1 MRTALIFLV
10 IVGLV
15 LGGSWLTARIQS
27 VAPEAPKDGWK
38 LHTAL
43 DFSIEYPPE
52 YVVESEVNKVSFTV
66 GTSTREGTNL
76 SSDTKLSVESVE
88 VEGKCNAEMFID
100 TPASS
105 TLVTDQ
111 GVAYSFVTVSD
122 AGAGNRYEE
131 RVFVPVDSSPC
142 RVVRYF
148 IHSTAV
154 ENYDPGTIEAFDH
167 TALIAT
173 FDRMRRSITELY

>member
-1 MRTALIFLV
+1 MKTSLIFLV
-10 IVGLV
+10 IVALV
-15 LGGSWLTARIQS
+15 LGGSWLTTRINS
-27 VAPEAPKDGWK
+27 VSHEAPRDGWK

-43 DFSIEYPPE
+43 DFTIEYPPE
-52 YVVESEVNKVSFTV
+52 YVMESDVQKVSFTV

-76 SSDTKLSVESVE
+76 SSDTKLSVESV
-88 VEGKCNAEMFID
+88 VAEGTCNAEQFID

-131 RVFVPVDSSPC
+131 IVYVPVDSTPC
-142 RVVRYF
+142 RVIRYF

-167 TALIAT
+167 AALIAT